1 MKEHLRQRI
10 RDLKKFRTEIN
21 GKPEL
26 WHLIGT
32 TERSININK
41 RLYFDL
47 YGIYEIGK
55 KHGKNSSKN

>member
-1 MKEHLRQRI
+1 MREHLKKRI
-10 RDLKKFRTEIN
+10 RDLKKFRSDIN

-32 TERSININK
+32 TERSIKINK

-55 KHGKNSSKN
+55 RREKNCSR